1 MMIHTKA
8 NYLIIV
14 GMRKLS
20 PFVPTG
26 SLLTRSSPAGPRAHI
41 SASPFLG
48 RMLSGRSL
56 TYVRARGGGTSPA
69 PLALPGAKIGLRCV

>member
-26 SLLTRSSPAGPRAHI
+26 SSLTRSSPAGPRALI
-41 SASPFLG
+41 RVLPPSSMAARAGEVTLTSERKDAGLRG
-48 RMLSGRSL
+48 SRTCGRSGL
-56 TYVRARGGGTSPA
+56 F
-69 PLALPGAKIGLRCV
+69 AL